1 MLFPEL
7 FSKGRFGYH
16 YTRNINIHMS
26 RYFNQKLLN
35 HTQQFSSNSDYI
47 FYAQLV
53 LLLQE
58 MNFHRQISIVMGKM
72 SSLGLNASMFQNYKE
87 SVQWFVRNNQGFTF
101 INQIRGTPVYL
112 KKFQSEVLAMV
123 KQLGCLSFLLFHV

>member
-1 MLFPEL
+1 
-7 FSKGRFGYH
+7 
-16 YTRNINIHMS
+16 MS

-123 KQLGCLSFLLFHV
+123 KQLGCLTFFFTLSCVDLRWNDLVEIIAKLKNMNMKI

>member
-1 MLFPEL
+1 
-7 FSKGRFGYH
+7 
-16 YTRNINIHMS
+16 MS

>member
-1 MLFPEL
+1 
-7 FSKGRFGYH
+7 
-16 YTRNINIHMS
+16 
-26 RYFNQKLLN
+26 
-35 HTQQFSSNSDYI
+35 
-47 FYAQLV
+47 
-53 LLLQE
+53 
-58 MNFHRQISIVMGKM
+58 MGKM

-123 KQLGCLSFLLFHV
+123 KQLGFLTFFFTLSCVDLRWNDLVEIIAKLKNMNMKI